1 MKLRIAP
8 SPTGQLHIGNAR
20 TALFNWLYAKAN
32 NGTFLV
38 RIDDT
43 DTERSTKEFQKDITE
58 NLKWLGLHWDEGIEV
73 GGSHDSYKQSSRFD
87 RYQEVAENLLSRN
100 LAYEDDG
107 AIRFK
112 VPNDGSIEFKDYIR
126 GDMLFNLSDVEDF
139 VILRS
144 DKSPTYH
151 LASTVDDIDYGIT
164 IIARGED
171 ILSSTPKHIMLMKAM
186 DASLPDFCH
195 LPLLF
200 GPDGKKLSKRHGDTS
215 VEVFKNKGI
224 LSEAMFNYLCLLG
237 WSPGNDLEQ
246 FDINTAISKFDLK
259 NVLPNSAIF
268 DEKKLLW
275 LNGLYIRSTDIEDFQ
290 STALSQIEN
299 DIQRSLFDE
308 EKSRLL
314 KIFPSVQ
321 ERIETLADLT
331 QQVMFLIDEPFV
343 VDELDWQDVN
353 NEEAQKYLFLLRE
366 EFINLDNF
374 SLDSIEIVMRK
385 TLEEINVKTKIGFQA
400 ARVSITGTK
409 ISPPLF
415 ESVFALGRE
424 AVICLLYTSPSPR
437 DRTRS
442 RMPSS
447 A

>member
-112 VPNDGSIEFKDYIR
+112 VPNDGSIEFKDYVR
-126 GDMLFNLSDVEDF
+126 GEMSFNLSDVEDF

-151 LASTVDDIDYGIT
+151 LASTVDDIDYEIT

-215 VEVFKNKGI
+215 VETFKNKGI

-275 LNGLYIRSTDIEDFQ
+275 LNGLYIRSSDIEDFQ
-290 STALSQIEN
+290 ATALLQIEN
-299 DIQRSLFDE
+299 DIQRDLFDE
-308 EKSRLL
+308 EKSRLSI
-314 KIFPSVQ
+314 IFPSVQ
-321 ERIETLADLT
+321 ERIETLVDLT
-331 QQVMFLIDEPFV
+331 RQVMFLIDEPFI

-353 NEEAQKYLFLLRE
+353 NDEAQKYLFSLRE

-374 SLDSIEIVMRK
+374 SLESIEMIMRK
-385 TLEEINVKTKIGFQA
+385 TLEEINVKTKVGFQA

-415 ESVFALGRE
+415 ESIVALGKETTIARLAE
-424 AVICLLYTSPSPR
+424 SIEKL
-437 DRTRS
+437 
-442 RMPSS
+442 
-447 A
+447 

>member
-215 VEVFKNKGI
+215 VEAFKNKGI

-314 KIFPSVQ
+314 NIFPSVQ

-353 NEEAQKYLFLLRE
+353 NDEAQKYLFSLRE

-374 SLDSIEIVMRK
+374 SLESIEMIMRK
-385 TLEEINVKTKIGFQA
+385 TLEEINVKTKVGFQA

-415 ESVFALGRE
+415 ESIFALGKE
-424 AVICLLYTSPSPR
+424 AVIARLAESIEKL
-437 DRTRS
+437 
-442 RMPSS
+442 
-447 A
+447 

>member
-32 NGTFLV
+32 SGTFLV

-43 DTERSTKEFQKDITE
+43 DIERSTREFQKDITE

-73 GGSHDSYKQSSRFD
+73 GGSQDSYNQSSRFD
-87 RYQEVAENLLSRN
+87 RYQQVAEDLLGRN

-126 GDMLFNLSDVEDF
+126 GEMSFNLSDVEDF

-151 LASTVDDIDYGIT
+151 LASTVDDIDYEIT

-215 VEVFKNKGI
+215 VEAFKNKGI

-299 DIQRSLFDE
+299 DIQRELFDK

-343 VDELDWQDVN
+343 VDELDWQVVN
-353 NEEAQKYLFLLRE
+353 NDEAQKYLFSLRE
-366 EFINLDNF
+366 EFINIDNF
-374 SLDSIEIVMRK
+374 SLDSIEIIMRK
-385 TLEEINVKTKIGFQA
+385 TLEEINVKTKVGFQA

-415 ESVFALGRE
+415 ESVFALGKE
-424 AVICLLYTSPSPR
+424 AVIARLAESIEKL
-437 DRTRS
+437 
-442 RMPSS
+442 
-447 A
+447 

>member
-43 DTERSTKEFQKDITE
+43 DTERSTSEYQKDITD

-73 GGSHDSYKQSSRFD
+73 GDSNDTYKQSSRFD
-87 RYQEVAENLLSRN
+87 RYREVAENLLSKN

-112 VPNDGSIEFKDYIR
+112 VPNDGSIEFNDYIR
-126 GDMLFNLSDVEDF
+126 GEMSFNLSDVEDF

-151 LASTVDDIDYGIT
+151 LASTVDDVDYGIT

-171 ILSSTPKHIMLMKAM
+171 ILSSTPKHIMLMKSMNA
-186 DASLPDFCH
+186 ALPDFCH

-215 VEVFKNKGI
+215 VEAFRNKGI
-224 LSEAMFNYLCLLG
+224 LSDAMFNYLCLLG
-237 WSPGNDLEQ
+237 WSPGNDVEQ

-275 LNGLYIRSTDIEDFQ
+275 LNGLYIRSTNIEDFQ
-290 STALSQIEN
+290 VTALSQIEK
-299 DIQRSLFDE
+299 DIQRELFDE
-308 EKSRLL
+308 EKSRLS

-331 QQVMFLIDEPFV
+331 EQVMFLIDEPFII
-343 VDELDWQDVN
+343 DELDWQDVN
-353 NEEAQKYLFLLRE
+353 NEEAQNYLFLLRE
-366 EFINLDNF
+366 EFIKLDDF
-374 SLDSIEIVMRK
+374 SLEIIEMTMRK
-385 TLEEINVKTKIGFQA
+385 LLEEINVKTKVGFQA
-400 ARVSITGTK
+400 TRVSITGTK

-415 ESVFALGRE
+415 ELSL
-424 AVICLLYTSPSPR
+424 IHI
-437 DRTRS
+437 
-442 RMPSS
+442 
-447 A
+447 

>member
-43 DTERSTKEFQKDITE
+43 DTERSTSEYQKDITD

-73 GGSHDSYKQSSRFD
+73 GDSNDTYKQSSRFD
-87 RYQEVAENLLSRN
+87 RYRDVAENLLSKN

-112 VPNDGSIEFKDYIR
+112 VPNDGSIEFNDYIR
-126 GDMLFNLSDVEDF
+126 GEMSFNLSDVEDF

-151 LASTVDDIDYGIT
+151 LASTVDDVDYGIT

-171 ILSSTPKHIMLMKAM
+171 ILSSTPKHIMLMKSMNA
-186 DASLPDFCH
+186 ALPDFCH

-215 VEVFKNKGI
+215 VEAFRKKGI
-224 LSEAMFNYLCLLG
+224 LSDAMFNYLCLLG
-237 WSPGNDLEQ
+237 WSPGNDVEQ

-275 LNGLYIRSTDIEDFQ
+275 LNGLYIRSTNIEDFQ
-290 STALSQIEN
+290 VTALSQIEK
-299 DIQRSLFDE
+299 DIQRELFDE
-308 EKSRLL
+308 EKSRLS

-331 QQVMFLIDEPFV
+331 EQVMFLIDEPFII
-343 VDELDWQDVN
+343 DELDWQDVN
-353 NEEAQKYLFLLRE
+353 NEEAQNYLFLLRE
-366 EFINLDNF
+366 EFIKLDDF
-374 SLDSIEIVMRK
+374 SLEIIEMTMRK
-385 TLEEINVKTKIGFQA
+385 LLEEINVKTKVGFQA
-400 ARVSITGTK
+400 TRVSITGTK

-415 ESVFALGRE
+415 ESIFALGRDT
-424 AVICLLYTSPSPR
+424 VIARLAESIEKL
-437 DRTRS
+437 
-442 RMPSS
+442 
-447 A
+447 

>member
-43 DTERSTKEFQKDITE
+43 DTERSTSEYQKDITD

-73 GGSHDSYKQSSRFD
+73 GDSNDTYKQSSRFD
-87 RYQEVAENLLSRN
+87 RYREVAENLLSKN

-112 VPNDGSIEFKDYIR
+112 VPNDGSIEFNDYIR
-126 GDMLFNLSDVEDF
+126 GEMSFNLSDVEDF

-151 LASTVDDIDYGIT
+151 LASTVDDVDYGIT

-171 ILSSTPKHIMLMKAM
+171 ILSSTPKHIMLMKSMNA
-186 DASLPDFCH
+186 ALPDFCH

-215 VEVFKNKGI
+215 VEAFRKKGI
-224 LSEAMFNYLCLLG
+224 LSDAMFNYLCLLG
-237 WSPGNDLEQ
+237 WSPGNDVEQ

-275 LNGLYIRSTDIEDFQ
+275 LNGLYIRSTNIEDFQ
-290 STALSQIEN
+290 VTALSQIEK
-299 DIQRSLFDE
+299 DIQRELFDE
-308 EKSRLL
+308 EKSRLS

-331 QQVMFLIDEPFV
+331 EQVMFLIDEPFII
-343 VDELDWQDVN
+343 DELDWQDVN
-353 NEEAQKYLFLLRE
+353 NEEAQNYLFLLRE
-366 EFINLDNF
+366 EFIKLDDF
-374 SLDSIEIVMRK
+374 SLEIIEMTMRK
-385 TLEEINVKTKIGFQA
+385 LLEETNVKTKVGFQA
-400 ARVSITGTK
+400 TRVSITGTK

-415 ESVFALGRE
+415 ESIFALGRGT
-424 AVICLLYTSPSPR
+424 VIARLAESIEKL
-437 DRTRS
+437 
-442 RMPSS
+442 
-447 A
+447 

>member
-73 GGSHDSYKQSSRFD
+73 GGSHDSYKQSSRFY

-215 VEVFKNKGI
+215 VEAFKNKGI

-374 SLDSIEIVMRK
+374 SLDSIENVMRK

-415 ESVFALGRE
+415 ESILALGRE
-424 AVICLLYTSPSPR
+424 AVIARLAESIEKL
-437 DRTRS
+437 
-442 RMPSS
+442 
-447 A
+447 

>member
-215 VEVFKNKGI
+215 VEAFKNKGI

-275 LNGLYIRSTDIEDFQ
+275 LNGLYIRSADIEDFQ

-374 SLDSIEIVMRK
+374 SLDSIEIIMRK

-415 ESVFALGRE
+415 ESIFALGRE
-424 AVICLLYTSPSPR
+424 AVIARLAESIEKL
-437 DRTRS
+437 
-442 RMPSS
+442 
-447 A
+447 

>member
-73 GGSHDSYKQSSRFD
+73 GGSHNSYKQSSRFD

-215 VEVFKNKGI
+215 VEAFKNKGI

-299 DIQRSLFDE
+299 DIQRSLFDD

-374 SLDSIEIVMRK
+374 SLDSIEIVIRK

-415 ESVFALGRE
+415 ESIFALGRE
-424 AVICLLYTSPSPR
+424 AVIARLAESIEKL
-437 DRTRS
+437 
-442 RMPSS
+442 
-447 A
+447 

>member
-87 RYQEVAENLLSRN
+87 RYQEVAEDLLSRN

-215 VEVFKNKGI
+215 VEAFKNKGI

-299 DIQRSLFDE
+299 DIQRSLFDD

-374 SLDSIEIVMRK
+374 SLDSIENVMRK

-415 ESVFALGRE
+415 ESIFALGRE
-424 AVICLLYTSPSPR
+424 AVIARLAESIEKL
-437 DRTRS
+437 
-442 RMPSS
+442 
-447 A
+447 

>member
-215 VEVFKNKGI
+215 VEAFKNKGI

-299 DIQRSLFDE
+299 DIQRSLFDD

-353 NEEAQKYLFLLRE
+353 NEEAQKYLFLIRE

-415 ESVFALGRE
+415 ESIFALGRE
-424 AVICLLYTSPSPR
+424 AVIARLAESIEKL
-437 DRTRS
+437 
-442 RMPSS
+442 
-447 A
+447 

>member
-215 VEVFKNKGI
+215 VEAFKNKGI

-299 DIQRSLFDE
+299 DIQRSLFDD

-353 NEEAQKYLFLLRE
+353 NEQAQKYLFLLRE

-415 ESVFALGRE
+415 ESIFALGRE
-424 AVICLLYTSPSPR
+424 AVIARLAESIEKL
-437 DRTRS
+437 
-442 RMPSS
+442 
-447 A
+447 

>member
-215 VEVFKNKGI
+215 VEAFKNKGI

-299 DIQRSLFDE
+299 DIQRSLFED

-374 SLDSIEIVMRK
+374 SLDSIEIIMRK

-415 ESVFALGRE
+415 ESVLALGRE
-424 AVICLLYTSPSPR
+424 AVIARLAESIEKL
-437 DRTRS
+437 
-442 RMPSS
+442 
-447 A
+447 

>member
-43 DTERSTKEFQKDITE
+43 DVERSTHEFQKDITE
-58 NLKWLGLHWDEGIEV
+58 NLKWLGLNWDEGIEV
-73 GGSHDSYKQSSRFD
+73 GGSKDSYKQSSRFD
-87 RYQEVAENLLSRN
+87 RYQEVAEDLLSRN

-112 VPNDGSIEFKDYIR
+112 VPNDGSIEFKDYVR
-126 GDMLFNLSDVEDF
+126 GEMSFNLSDVEDF

-151 LASTVDDIDYGIT
+151 LASTVDDIDYEIT

-215 VEVFKNKGI
+215 VEAFKNKGI
-224 LSEAMFNYLCLLG
+224 LSDAMFNYLCLLG

-275 LNGLYIRSTDIEDFQ
+275 LNGLYIRSTIIEDFQ

-299 DIQRSLFDE
+299 DIQRELFDD
-308 EKSRLL
+308 EKSRLSI
-314 KIFPSVQ
+314 IFPLVQ
-321 ERIETLADLT
+321 ERIETLTDLT
-331 QQVMFLIDEPFV
+331 QQIMFLIDEPFV

-353 NEEAQKYLFLLRE
+353 NDEAQKYLFSLRE

-374 SLDSIEIVMRK
+374 SLESIEMIMRK
-385 TLEEINVKTKIGFQA
+385 TLEEINVKTKVGFQA

-415 ESVFALGRE
+415 ESIFALGKE
-424 AVICLLYTSPSPR
+424 ASIARLAESIEKL
-437 DRTRS
+437 
-442 RMPSS
+442 
-447 A
+447 

>member
-87 RYQEVAENLLSRN
+87 RYQEVAEVLLSRN

-215 VEVFKNKGI
+215 VEAFKNKGI

-415 ESVFALGRE
+415 ESIFALGRE
-424 AVICLLYTSPSPR
+424 AVIARLAESIEKL
-437 DRTRS
+437 
-442 RMPSS
+442 
-447 A
+447 

>member
-139 VILRS
+139 VFLRS

-215 VEVFKNKGI
+215 VEAFKNKGI

-314 KIFPSVQ
+314 NIFPSVQ

-415 ESVFALGRE
+415 ESILALGRE
-424 AVICLLYTSPSPR
+424 AVIARLAESIEKL
-437 DRTRS
+437 
-442 RMPSS
+442 
-447 A
+447 

>member
-87 RYQEVAENLLSRN
+87 RYQEVAEDLLSRN

-215 VEVFKNKGI
+215 VEAFKNKGI

-415 ESVFALGRE
+415 ESIFALGRE
-424 AVICLLYTSPSPR
+424 AVIARLAESIEKL
-437 DRTRS
+437 
-442 RMPSS
+442 
-447 A
+447 

>member
-87 RYQEVAENLLSRN
+87 RYQEVAEVLLSRN

-215 VEVFKNKGI
+215 VEAFKNKGI

-366 EFINLDNF
+366 ELINLDNF

-415 ESVFALGRE
+415 ESIFALGRE
-424 AVICLLYTSPSPR
+424 AVIARLAESIEKL
-437 DRTRS
+437 
-442 RMPSS
+442 
-447 A
+447 

>member
-73 GGSHDSYKQSSRFD
+73 GGSHASYKQSSRFD

-215 VEVFKNKGI
+215 VEAFKNKGI

-259 NVLPNSAIF
+259 KVLPNSAIF

-299 DIQRSLFDE
+299 DIQRSLFDD

-415 ESVFALGRE
+415 ESIFALGRE
-424 AVICLLYTSPSPR
+424 AVIARLAESIEKL
-437 DRTRS
+437 
-442 RMPSS
+442 
-447 A
+447 

>member
-215 VEVFKNKGI
+215 VEAFKNKGI

-299 DIQRSLFDE
+299 DIQRTLFDE

-415 ESVFALGRE
+415 ESILALGRE
-424 AVICLLYTSPSPR
+424 AVIARLAESIEKL
-437 DRTRS
+437 
-442 RMPSS
+442 
-447 A
+447 

>member
-43 DTERSTKEFQKDITE
+43 DTERSTEEFQKDITE
-58 NLKWLGLHWDEGIEV
+58 NLKWLGLHWDEGIGV
-73 GGSHDSYKQSSRFD
+73 GGSHDSYKQSLRFD

-215 VEVFKNKGI
+215 VEAFKNKGI

-308 EKSRLL
+308 EKSRLV

-366 EFINLDNF
+366 GFINLDNF

-385 TLEEINVKTKIGFQA
+385 TLEEINVKNICRRGLSRNRKRNTK
-400 ARVSITGTK
+400 
-409 ISPPLF
+409 P
-415 ESVFALGRE
+415 
-424 AVICLLYTSPSPR
+424 
-437 DRTRS
+437 
-442 RMPSS
+442 
-447 A
+447 